1 MKKIKAILTHIKG
14 SPVTSKKEQC
24 NIHNVVC
31 SRPFEKH
38 YNEMTRRERREY
50 KRWLDKHNMWDGAI
64 VSENMEKGK
73 WY

>member
-1 MKKIKAILTHIKG
+1 M
-14 SPVTSKKEQC
+14 
-24 NIHNVVC
+24 NVL
-31 SRPFEKH
+31 SLFEKH

-50 KRWLDKHNMWDGAI
+50 KRWLDKHNIWDGAI